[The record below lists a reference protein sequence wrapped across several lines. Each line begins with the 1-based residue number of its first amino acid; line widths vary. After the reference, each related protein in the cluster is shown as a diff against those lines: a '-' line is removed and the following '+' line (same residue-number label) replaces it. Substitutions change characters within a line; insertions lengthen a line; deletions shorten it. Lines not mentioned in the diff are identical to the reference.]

1 MKVCGKW
8 QSVMLMSLKIVG
20 VVASPRKGMNTDT
33 FVTKVLE
40 GAQSLGATVEKIYLN
55 DLEIKPCQACSKS
68 PAPAFCFYNDGMEKI
83 YKALETADVMVI
95 GTPAYYDS
103 ISAQLKLV
111 IDRSNCLVEMVK
123 LPDGKVEFRNRIAKK
138 KKGIFIWVSDFSRN
152 IDLALGM
159 IRLWFKDANIELTEV
174 FAVTDADRGEGS
186 KNRVEL
192 LHKAFELGASFAR
205 VSENQNDSV

>member
-1 MKVCGKW
+1 
-8 QSVMLMSLKIVG
+8 VMLMSLKMVG

-40 GAQSLGATVEKIYLN
+40 GAQSMGAAVEKIYLN
-55 DLEIKPCQACSKS
+55 DLEIKPCQACNKS
-68 PAPAFCFYNDGMEKI
+68 PTPEFCFYKDGMEKI
-83 YKALETADVMVI
+83 YKALETADFIVI

-111 IDRSNCLVEMVK
+111 IDRSNCLVEMVT
-123 LPDGKVEFRNRIAKK
+123 LPDGKVEFRSRITKK

-152 IDLALGM
+152 IELALGM

-174 FAVTDADRGEGS
+174 FAVTDADRGGGAR
-186 KNRVEL
+186 NRVEL
-192 LHKAFELGASFAR
+192 LHKAFELGVSF
-205 VSENQNDSV
+205 VKKLPEKPT